1 MGAALLI
8 TLREGIEA
16 ALIVSILLAYV
27 RQLGRMDR
35 ARSILWGVLAAVAVS
50 VAVAGVLFALAAEFS
65 GVGEQIFEGTTT
77 LVAVSVLTWMIFW
90 MRRQGGKVK
99 GEIQHK
105 VDDAL
110 AGGGVALGAVAF
122 AVVVREGIET
132 ALFLFGATQA
142 TRARQGAGG
151 GGSLPGV
158 LGGVIGLSLAAALG
172 YLLFKGSVKL
182 NLRTFFTY
190 TGGIILVVSA
200 GLFAFS
206 LSELQEANILPGF
219 GAKAFDLTKSLP
231 DSSGPG
237 SVLHALVG
245 YQANPTWLAVFTWFT
260 YLVVFGFYFFRPR
273 TAPVSGAP
281 SNAQT
286 SSNAAV

>member
-16 ALIVSILLAYV
+16 ALIVSILLAYL

-35 ARSILWGVLAAVAVS
+35 ARSILWGVLGAVAVS
-50 VAVAGVLFALAAEFS
+50 VAVAGALFAVAAEFK
-65 GVGEQIFEGTTT
+65 GVGEQIFEGLTT
-77 LVAVSVLTWMIFW
+77 LVAVCVLTWMIFW
-90 MRRQGGKVK
+90 MRGQGGKVK

-122 AVVVREGIET
+122 AVVAREGIET
-132 ALFLFGATQA
+132 ALFLFGATEA
-142 TRARQGAGG
+142 TQGRGG
-151 GGSLPGV
+151 TLPGV
-158 LGGVIGLSLAAALG
+158 IGGLLGLGIASALG

-200 GLFAFS
+200 GLLAFS
-206 LSELQEANILPGF
+206 MNELQEAGVLPGF
-219 GAKAFDLTKSLP
+219 GAKAFNLTKNLP
-231 DSSGPG
+231 DTSGVG
-237 SVLHALVG
+237 SALHALLG
-245 YQANPTWLAVFTWFT
+245 YQSNPTWLAVGSWFA
-260 YLVVFGFYFFRPR
+260 YLLVFGFYFFRPHAP
-273 TAPVSGAP
+273 TAGRIVRVQTP
-281 SNAQT
+281 SD
-286 SSNAAV
+286 AAA

>member
-16 ALIVSILLAYV
+16 ALIVSILLAYL

-65 GVGEQIFEGTTT
+65 GVGEQIFEGVTT

-110 AGGGVALGAVAF
+110 AGSGAAMGAVAF

-142 TRARQGAGG
+142 TRATQSTGG

-158 LGGVIGLSLAAALG
+158 LGGLIGLSLAAALG

-231 DSSGPG
+231 DSSGIG

-245 YQANPTWLAVFTWFT
+245 YQANPTWLAVFAWFT
-260 YLVVFGFYFFRPR
+260 YLVVFGFYFFRPH
-273 TAPVSGAP
+273 TAPVSAAP
-281 SNAQT
+281 SNTQT
-286 SSNAAV
+286 ASNAAA

>member
-16 ALIVSILLAYV
+16 ALIVSILLAYL

-65 GVGEQIFEGTTT
+65 GVGEQIFEGVTT

-105 VDDAL
+105 VDGAL

-142 TRARQGAGG
+142 TRATQGAGG

-219 GAKAFDLTKSLP
+219 GAKAFDLSKSLP
-231 DSSGPG
+231 DSSGLG
-237 SVLHALVG
+237 SVIHALVG
-245 YQANPTWLAVFTWFT
+245 YQANPTWLAVFAWFT

-273 TAPVSGAP
+273 TAPVSSAP

-286 SSNAAV
+286 ASNAAA

>member
-16 ALIVSILLAYV
+16 ALIVSILLAYL

-35 ARSILWGVLAAVAVS
+35 ARSILWGVIAAVAVS

-65 GVGEQIFEGTTT
+65 GVGEQIFEGVTT

-105 VDDAL
+105 VDGAL

-142 TRARQGAGG
+142 TRATQGTSG

-158 LGGVIGLSLAAALG
+158 LGGLIGLSLAAALG

-219 GAKAFDLTKSLP
+219 GAKAFDLSKSLP
-231 DSSGPG
+231 DSSGLG

-245 YQANPTWLAVFTWFT
+245 YQADPTWLAVFAWFT
-260 YLVVFGFYFFRPR
+260 YLVVCGFYFFRPR
-273 TAPVSGAP
+273 SAPVPSVA

-286 SSNAAV
+286 SSNAEA

>member
-16 ALIVSILLAYV
+16 ALIVSILLAYL

-65 GVGEQIFEGTTT
+65 GVGEQIFEGVTT

-110 AGGGVALGAVAF
+110 AGGGAAMGAVAF

-142 TRARQGAGG
+142 TRATQGTGG

-158 LGGVIGLSLAAALG
+158 LGGLIGLSLAAALG

-231 DSSGPG
+231 DSSGIG

-273 TAPVSGAP
+273 TAPVAGAP

-286 SSNAAV
+286 ASNAAA

>member
-16 ALIVSILLAYV
+16 ALIVSILLAYL

-65 GVGEQIFEGTTT
+65 GVGEQIFEGVTT

-142 TRARQGAGG
+142 TRATQGTGG

-158 LGGVIGLSLAAALG
+158 LGGLIGLSLAAGLG

-190 TGGIILVVSA
+190 TGAIILVVSA

-219 GAKAFDLTKSLP
+219 GAKAFDLSKSLP
-231 DSSGPG
+231 DSSGLG

-245 YQANPTWLAVFTWFT
+245 YQANPTWLAVFAWFT
-260 YLVVFGFYFFRPR
+260 YLMVFGFYFFRPR
-273 TAPVSGAP
+273 SAPVSSVA

-286 SSNAAV
+286 PSNAAA

>member
-16 ALIVSILLAYV
+16 ALIVSILLAYL

-35 ARSILWGVLAAVAVS
+35 ARSILWGVLGAIAVS
-50 VAVAGVLFALAAEFS
+50 VAVAGVLFAAAAEFS
-65 GVGEQIFEGTTT
+65 GIGEQIFEGVTT
-77 LVAVSVLTWMIFW
+77 LVAVCVLTWMIFW

-110 AGGGVALGAVAF
+110 AGGGTAMGAVAF

-142 TRARQGAGG
+142 TQGKGG
-151 GGSLPGV
+151 TFPGV
-158 LGGVIGLSLAAALG
+158 VGGVIGLSIAAALG

-190 TGGIILVVSA
+190 TGAVVLVVSA

-206 LSELQEANILPGF
+206 MSELQEAGILPGF
-219 GAKAFDLTKSLP
+219 GAKAFDLTRALP
-231 DSSGPG
+231 DASGIG
-237 SVLHALVG
+237 SVLHALLG
-245 YQANPTWLAVFTWFT
+245 YQSDPTWLAVSAWFA
-260 YLVVFGFYFFRPR
+260 YLLVFGFYFFRSHRPVMAQGR
-273 TAPVSGAP
+273 PSAETA
-281 SNAQT
+281 
-286 SSNAAV
+286 SNAAA

>member
-16 ALIVSILLAYV
+16 ALIVSILLAYL

-35 ARSILWGVLAAVAVS
+35 ARSILWGVVGAILVS

-65 GVGEQIFEGTTT
+65 GIGEQIFEGLTS
-77 LVAVSVLTWMIFW
+77 LLAVCVLTWMIFW

-105 VDDAL
+105 VDGAL
-110 AGGGVALGAVAF
+110 AGGGLAMGAVAF

-132 ALFLFGATQA
+132 ALFLFSATQA
-142 TRARQGAGG
+142 TQGTGG
-151 GGSLPGV
+151 AIPGV
-158 LGGVIGLSLAAALG
+158 LGGVTGLSIAAALG

-182 NLRTFFTY
+182 NLRSFFTY
-190 TGGIILVVSA
+190 TGAIVLVVSA

-206 LSELQEANILPGF
+206 MSELQEAGILPGF
-219 GAKAFDLTKSLP
+219 GAKAFDLTRSLP
-231 DSSGPG
+231 DASGLG
-237 SVLHALVG
+237 SVLHALLG
-245 YQANPTWLAVFTWFT
+245 YQSNPTWLAVGAWFG
-260 YLVVFGFYFFRPR
+260 YLVVFGSYFFRSHPPVMVKAPAPAD
-273 TAPVSGAP
+273 TA
-281 SNAQT
+281 
-286 SSNAAV
+286 SNAAS